1 MQLKS
6 QTRTLL
12 LAGVAWA
19 LVTNPAVAQQPSPLP
34 GVFGEVLDVRVV
46 NLEVVVTDKDGI
58 AILGLGPQDFE
69 LTVDGEP
76 VAIDYFSEVRGGLAV
91 EQGQGEVSGV
101 PALLA
106 GEPVGTSYLLFI
118 DDFFSLAAD
127 RDRILDGMVADLPL
141 LRPEDRL
148 AVVAF
153 DGKELE
159 MLSSW
164 SNSVPTLERVL
175 KRAKERPAL
184 GLHRLSERRQY
195 SLDEDL
201 AIREL
206 LEPDAFGGRTVR
218 TELSPQER
226 SYIQLVSEQL
236 DREIAAASATLR
248 SFAKPPGRKV
258 MMLLSGGWPYLPTEF
273 LLGDFARL
281 ILDRAGLEG
290 EDLYKRLIDTANL
303 LGYTL
308 YPVDVPGFD
317 RNLVDTSIA
326 SLSQAAPLGRNMIR
340 QQELHYTLS
349 YLAKETGGKAF
360 LNASRSDA
368 FAGVASDTR
377 SYYWLGFTPERAWDD
392 ERHRVEVN
400 IRGEGGFRVRSRTG
414 FLDSS
419 RSREV
424 TMAVESSL
432 LFGNASAEA
441 TLTASTGEA
450 RKKGRR
456 RMEVPLRVE
465 IPLDRV
471 TFLPSAE
478 GYASQLELR
487 IAVRDTQG
495 RRTEIPVIPF
505 ALQAK
510 APPTQGTTTF
520 ETSMPL
526 RREAHQAVVAVYDTA
541 SGRILEA
548 GLSIT
553 P

>member
-1 MQLKS
+1 MIELRS
-6 QTRTLL
+6 RTEILL
-12 LAGVAWA
+12 LAGVVWFLAGF
-19 LVTNPAVAQQPSPLP
+19 PSQAQQPSPLP

-58 AILGLGPQDFE
+58 PIVGLGPDDFE

-76 VAIDYFSEVRGGLAV
+76 VAVDYFSEVRGGLAV
-91 EQGQGEVSGV
+91 EQEPGGVSGV
-101 PALLA
+101 PALLP

-127 RDRILDGMVADLPL
+127 RDRILDGMIADLPL

-148 AVVAF
+148 AIVAF
-153 DGKELE
+153 NGKDLE

-164 SNSVPTLERVL
+164 SDSVPTLERVL
-175 KRAKERPAL
+175 KRAQERPAL

-206 LEPDAFGGRTVR
+206 IEPDAFGDRTVR
-218 TELSPQER
+218 TQLSPQER

-236 DREIAAASATLR
+236 DREVAAASATLR

-273 LLGDFARL
+273 LLGDFSRL

-326 SLSQAAPLGRNMIR
+326 SLSEAAPLGRNMIR

-349 YLAKETGGKAF
+349 YLAEETGGKAF
-360 LNASRSDA
+360 LNASRRDA

-377 SYYWLGFTPERAWDD
+377 AYYWLGFSPDRSWDD
-392 ERHRVEVN
+392 ERHEVEIHV
-400 IRGEGGFRVRSRTG
+400 RGEDYRVRSRTG

-424 TMAVESSL
+424 TMAVESAL
-432 LFGNASAEA
+432 LFGNASAES
-441 TLTASTGEA
+441 TLTVTTGEA

-465 IPLDRV
+465 IPLDRI

-478 GYASQLELR
+478 GYACQLELR
-487 IAVRDTQG
+487 IAVQDSQG

-505 ALQAK
+505 ALKAK
-510 APPTQGTTTF
+510 SEPTKGTTVF
-520 ETSMPL
+520 ETSRLL
-526 RREAHQAVVAVYDTA
+526 RREAHDAVVAVYDSA
-541 SGRILEA
+541 SGRILSA
-548 GLSIT
+548 GLSIK

>member
-1 MQLKS
+1 MQPGS
-6 QTRTLL
+6 QTQALL
-12 LAGVAWA
+12 VAGALSVLAMS
-19 LVTNPAVAQQPSPLP
+19 PARAQQPSPLP

-58 AILGLGPQDFE
+58 AIVGLGPEDFD

-76 VAIDYFSEVRGGLAV
+76 VGVDYFSEVRGGVAV
-91 EQGQGEVSGV
+91 EQATGGVSGV
-101 PALLA
+101 PALLP

-127 RDRILDGMVADLPL
+127 RDRILEGMIEQLPL

-148 AVVAF
+148 AVVAY
-153 DGKELE
+153 DGKDLE

-164 SNSVPTLERVL
+164 SSSVPALERVL
-175 KRAKERPAL
+175 KRAVERPAL

-206 LEPDAFGGRTVR
+206 LEPDVFGGRTVR
-218 TELSPQER
+218 TQLSPQER

-236 DREIAAASATLR
+236 DREVAAASATLR

-258 MMLLSGGWPYLPTEF
+258 MMLLSGGWPYLPTDF
-273 LLGDFARL
+273 LLGDFSRL

-326 SLSQAAPLGRNMIR
+326 SASEAAPLGRNMIR

-360 LNASRSDA
+360 LNAARNDA

-377 SYYWLGFTPERAWDD
+377 SYYWLGFTPDRAWDD
-392 ERHRVEVN
+392 ERHHVEVHV
-400 IRGEGGFRVRSRTG
+400 RGEGFKVRSRAG

-424 TMAVESSL
+424 TMAVESAL
-432 LFGNASAEA
+432 LFGNASAESA
-441 TLTASTGEA
+441 LVVSTGES
-450 RKKGRR
+450 RKQGRR
-456 RMEVPLRVE
+456 KMEVPLRVE
-465 IPLDRV
+465 IPLDRI
-471 TFLPSAE
+471 TFLPSGE

-487 IAVRDTQG
+487 IAVQDERG
-495 RRTEIPVIPF
+495 RRAEIPIVPF
-505 ALQAK
+505 ALTAK

-520 ETSMPL
+520 ETSVLL
-526 RREAHQAVVAVYDTA
+526 RREPHKAVVAVYDSA
-541 SGRILEA
+541 SGRILSA